1 MSTVIN
7 TNINALIAERNLS
20 ALSTQYQQSV
30 ERLSSGLRINRAA
43 DDAAGLAIS
52 QNLEAQVNGL
62 NQAQSNAQDGMSMV
76 QTAEGA
82 LNEVQAML
90 QRMSELAVEAAN
102 GTLGPSD
109 LQSVASEMT
118 ALTSEIDR
126 ISNSTTFNGLNL
138 LNGNLA
144 TQLTTSGL
152 TAYNNV
158 TVNSSNYTTTPGLL
172 VTTGATPN
180 VDALVSNIDASGAQS
195 GTTYLLASGTQGTD
209 TVVTLY
215 NASSASAATASQT
228 IDLTK
233 LMASGNNT
241 VTLDF
246 NQLGIS
252 MSLEVPPSTAVVT
265 SAGLTASASLSAG
278 TIAGDLNASKL
289 VTASGN
295 QSATLQIGANASDT
309 LAISFAMVNSTSLG
323 ISTNSSF
330 QGFTTNPTNAEAN
343 ALISVFDNA
352 INQVSTIRGNF
363 GATEN
368 RLQHTVNSLSV
379 ASENLTASQSR
390 IQDLDVASEMVNF
403 TKLQILQ
410 QAGVSV
416 LAQAN
421 QSPSYVLKLLQ

>member
-7 TNINALIAERNLS
+7 TNINAIIAERNLN

-90 QRMSELAVEAAN
+90 QRMSELSVEAAN
-102 GTLGPSD
+102 GTLGSSD

-118 ALTSEIDR
+118 ALTAEIDR
-126 ISNSTTFNGLNL
+126 ISGSTTFNNLHL
-138 LNGNLA
+138 LNGDLSTTVDTSTGLQVA
-144 TQLTTSGL
+144 TASSSTITATSTTSAPAGVL
-152 TAYNNV
+152 GFTA
-158 TVNSSNYTTTPGLL
+158 SSSGNTYDATITAIDVSDATAGTQYT
-172 VTTGATPN
+172 
-180 VDALVSNIDASGAQS
+180 
-195 GTTYLLASGTQGTD
+195 LASGSGN
-209 TVVTLY
+209 TLTLT
-215 NASSASAATASQT
+215 NATTNVAQTINLSSVDFSGSSA
-228 IDLTK
+228 
-233 LMASGNNT
+233 
-241 VTLDF
+241 TLNFD
-246 NQLGIS
+246 QLGVS
-252 MSLEVPPSTAVVT
+252 MSLAKGNGTF
-265 SAGLTASASLSAG
+265 SAAS
-278 TIAGDLNASKL
+278 IAGDLNSQS
-289 VTASGN
+289 VQTATGS
-295 QSATLQIGANASDT
+295 QSATLQIGANQSDT
-309 LAISFAMVNSTSLG
+309 LAVSFAKVDSASLG
-323 ISTNSSF
+323 IANNSSY
-330 QGFTTNPTNAEAN
+330 QAFTSSPTNADAN
-343 ALISVFDNA
+343 ALITVFDNA
-352 INQVSTIRGNF
+352 IDQISTIRGDF

-403 TKLQILQ
+403 SKLQILQ

>member
-7 TNINALIAERNLS
+7 TNINAIIAERNLT

-90 QRMSELAVEAAN
+90 QRMSELSVEAAN

-118 ALTSEIDR
+118 ALTAEIDR
-126 ISNSTTFNGLNL
+126 ISKSTTFNGLGLLDGSLTGTVDTSSTASLEVNTLATSYIASTSNTISSSQQQAL
-138 LNGNLA
+138 LNFTAGS
-144 TQLTTSGL
+144 TS
-152 TAYNNV
+152 APNKWDAAISAIDV
-158 TVNSSNYTTTPGLL
+158 S
-172 VTTGATPN
+172 GATAN
-180 VDALVSNIDASGAQS
+180 
-195 GTTYLLASGTQGTD
+195 TTYTIATSTSSGGDDMLTLTD
-209 TVVTLY
+209 NSTNV
-215 NASSASAATASQT
+215 AQT

-233 LMASGNNT
+233 ATSATGA
-241 VTLDF
+241 TLDF
-246 NQLGIS
+246 SQLGVS
-252 MSLEVPPSTAVVT
+252 VTLQAGNGTFSASQLATDLSGKNVVT
-265 SAGLTASASLSAG
+265 GS
-278 TIAGDLNASKL
+278 
-289 VTASGN
+289 N
-295 QSATLQIGANASDT
+295 QAATLQIGASASDT
-309 LAISFAMVNSTSLG
+309 LSVSFEQVDSTTLNIASAVSSFAAS
-323 ISTNSSF
+323 
-330 QGFTTNPTNAEAN
+330 PTNDAAN
-343 ALISVFDNA
+343 ALITTFDNA

-390 IQDLDVASEMVNF
+390 IQDLDVAAEMVNF
-403 TKLQILQ
+403 SKLQILQ